1 MEPKV
6 KVEYTFGPDVDLR
19 KAIIR
24 DKNGKRITNRR
35 AEKMAKEAIAELIR
49 REQMS
54 DESIKSPKAKLRL
67 SLKLRKLLKK
77 KG

>member
-6 KVEYTFGPDVDLR
+6 KVEYTFGPDIDLR
-19 KAIIR
+19 KTILR

-35 AEKMAKEAIAELIR
+35 AEKMANEAIEALIR
-49 REQMS
+49 RQQLS
-54 DESIKSPKAKLRL
+54 DESVKAPQAKSRL
-67 SLKLRKLLKK
+67 SVKLRKLLKR

>member
-19 KAIIR
+19 KTIIR

-35 AEKMAKEAIAELIR
+35 AEKMAKEAIAEVIR
-49 REQMS
+49 RQQLSE
-54 DESIKSPKAKLRL
+54 ESIKSPKAKLRL
-67 SLKLRKLLKK
+67 RLKLRKLLKK